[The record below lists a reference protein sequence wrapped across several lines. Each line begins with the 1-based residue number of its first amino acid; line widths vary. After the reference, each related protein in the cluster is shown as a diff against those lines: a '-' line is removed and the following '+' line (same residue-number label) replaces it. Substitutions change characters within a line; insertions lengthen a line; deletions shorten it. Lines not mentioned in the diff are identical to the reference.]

1 MSRFSKI
8 RNFSQGLRDR
18 IGQSISAWTPKKNL
32 KVEEYKRTQ
41 EVDEKEEAM
50 HKARLSANMK
60 RRVRAVGVWFPSDGT
75 P

>member
-1 MSRFSKI
+1 MARFNKI
-8 RNFSQGLRDR
+8 RQLGQGLRGKIR
-18 IGQSISAWTPKKNL
+18 ESMSAWTPKTNR
-32 KVEEYKRTQ
+32 KVDEYKQAQ

-60 RRVRAVGVWFPSDGT
+60 RRVRAVGVWFPSDGA

>member
-1 MSRFSKI
+1 MARFNKI
-8 RNFSQGLRDR
+8 RQFGQGLRSR
-18 IGQSISAWTPKKNL
+18 IKESVSAWTPKTNR
-32 KVEEYKRTQ
+32 KVEEYEQAQ
-41 EVDEKEEAM
+41 EVDEHEEAM